1 MNGVIERRVYNTY
14 INYVKR
20 SNQAESVSE
29 FAVTVN
35 ER

>member
-1 MNGVIERRVYNTY
+1 MVLLRGEY
-14 INYVKR
+14 IYYVER